1 VAILTNVGAAVMR
14 GERPARL
21 LLPPEKGSPPRATSS
36 SAEATN
42 SFIVRRQPKREFED
56 DALDPAELVRFEAL
70 RAYRLETARAEG
82 VPPYVVASDRALRD
96 LSRLRPERQED
107 LTLAHGIGE
116 ATARKYGDGFLR
128 TLREVDPS

>member
-1 VAILTNVGAAVMR
+1 
-14 GERPARL
+14 
-21 LLPPEKGSPPRATSS
+21 
-36 SAEATN
+36 
-42 SFIVRRQPKREFED
+42 VRRQTKQGFED
-56 DALDPAELVRFEAL
+56 EALDPAELLRFEAL